1 MIKICH
7 ITTKHRAFDTRIF
20 YKECNAL
27 KSVYSVV
34 LLASNARNEVVNDI
48 KIVGFK
54 YVEGL
59 MVGNYWNIFY
69 AAYRQK
75 ATLYHIHDPE
85 LLPVARFL
93 KLLGKEI
100 IYDIHENYAET
111 LKEHHYPWLVRNF
124 FYFFENWATRN
135 CALIL
140 AERSYIRIYQERAA
154 NFCVVENFCDV
165 KALQSYVVA
174 DRTNCRKMIYIGTLH
189 SHRGA
194 LVMIEV
200 LHLLR
205 ERGLD
210 ISLDL
215 VGKITEAGLMK
226 KLNSLPFYDSLK
238 EHITWYGPLS
248 LSESYMVAQQSFAG
262 LCMLEG
268 FPNHTESYP
277 TKIFEYMAVGLPV
290 VASNFSLYRSVV
302 ERRECGI
309 CVPFDDVNALAD
321 ALEQIYTDKIL
332 RLKYAANGPVNVA
345 QNYNWNSE
353 KNILLDFYHK
363 ILRKKN

>member
-1 MIKICH
+1 
-7 ITTKHRAFDTRIF
+7 
-20 YKECNAL
+20 
-27 KSVYSVV
+27 
-34 LLASNARNEVVNDI
+34 
-48 KIVGFK
+48 
-54 YVEGL
+54 
-59 MVGNYWNIFY
+59 
-69 AAYRQK
+69 
-75 ATLYHIHDPE
+75 
-85 LLPVARFL
+85 
-93 KLLGKEI
+93 
-100 IYDIHENYAET
+100 
-111 LKEHHYPWLVRNF
+111 
-124 FYFFENWATRN
+124 
-135 CALIL
+135 
-140 AERSYIRIYQERAA
+140 
-154 NFCVVENFCDV
+154 
-165 KALQSYVVA
+165 
-174 DRTNCRKMIYIGTLH
+174 
-189 SHRGA
+189 
-194 LVMIEV
+194 MIEV

-226 KLNSLPFYDSLK
+226 KLNRLPFYNSLK

-321 ALEQIYTDKIL
+321 ALEQIYTDKNL

-353 KNILLDFYHK
+353 RNILLDFYHK
-363 ILRKKN
+363 ILRKMN